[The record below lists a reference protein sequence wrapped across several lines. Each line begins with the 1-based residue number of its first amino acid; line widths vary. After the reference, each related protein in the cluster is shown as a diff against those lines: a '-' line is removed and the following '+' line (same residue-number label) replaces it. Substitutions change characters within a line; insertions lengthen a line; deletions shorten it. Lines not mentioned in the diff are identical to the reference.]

1 MTTEYEH
8 DWAPAEEES
17 TGAGIGGVMV
27 AFIAGAAVGAAVALL
42 YAPAPGVETRRK
54 VSGAARDMTRKARRG
69 AEQIQGTLGDSWQ
82 RAVDAAKDAF
92 EAALQRD

>member
-8 DWAPAEEES
+8 DWAPSEEES
-17 TGAGIGGVMV
+17 ASSGIGGVMV

-42 YAPAPGVETRRK
+42 YAPAAGEETRRK
-54 VSGAARDMTRKARRG
+54 VAGAARDMTQKARRG
-69 AEQIQGTLGDSWQ
+69 AQQVQGNLGDSWQ
-82 RAVDAAKDAF
+82 RAVDAAKNAF

>member
-8 DWAPAEEES
+8 DWNVES
-17 TGAGIGGVMV
+17 EDAGSGIGGVMV
-27 AFIAGAAVGAAVALL
+27 AFVVGAAVGAAVALL
-42 YAPAPGVETRRK
+42 YAPAPGVETRRRVK
-54 VSGAARDMTRKARRG
+54 GAAREMTQKAKSG
-69 AEQIQGTLGDSWQ
+69 AQQIQGTLGDSWQ